1 MEILLLER
9 GGVEFSE
16 EAEVHATSLNE
27 DCPDT
32 VCGGRLEDFSS
43 PEDIETAACPLTD
56 EGIVPDR
63 GRMGGGMTA

>member
-1 MEILLLER
+1 MLLLER

-16 EAEVHATSLNE
+16 EAEVHVTSLKV

-32 VCGGRLEDFSS
+32 VCGGRHCDFSC
-43 PEDIETAACPLTD
+43 PEDIETAACPLMD

-63 GRMGGGMTA
+63 GRMGGGMMP